1 MRYFFCA
8 LLFGCF
14 LFAQDNSST
23 PPTPSG
29 QGTFYVKGI
38 VYHYLAG
45 TDYTVVAAA
54 HSALNHKFLAVK
66 VRVYNV
72 GRQSITVKPEDI
84 VLEDANGGHAVTAVS
99 GADLTTKMRRPYNWA
114 RFAVTP
120 VAGAPSEAP
129 DNSAIITPQ
138 LVEMMKAMAART
150 QALGNSAMP
159 AGKDVLYTDTPGAL
173 ASGESP
179 RGANVCDPLCQLRNV
194 EANSPD
200 VLTQLQ
206 RQNEPDYIQENAFLA
221 NTIPP
226 RANASGVLFCPLGK
240 LAESA
245 PPSSHGKKSRLVRV
259 TVPIGAESFQFLIA
273 VE

>member
-1 MRYFFCA
+1 MRCFLCA
-8 LLFGCF
+8 LLLGCS
-14 LFAQDNSST
+14 LLAQDNSSS
-23 PPTPSG
+23 PARE
-29 QGTFYVKGI
+29 GTFYVKGI

-54 HSALNHKFLAVK
+54 HSVLNHKFLAVK
-66 VRVYNV
+66 VRVYNG
-72 GRQSITVKPEDI
+72 GRQSVTVMPDDI
-84 VLEDANGGHAVTAVS
+84 VLEDANGGHTVTAVAA
-99 GADLTTKMRRPYNWA
+99 ADLTRKMRRPYNWA

-120 VAGAPSEAP
+120 VAGGQAETP
-129 DNSAIITPQ
+129 DDSAVITPQ
-138 LVEMMKAMAART
+138 LVEMMKVMAART
-150 QALGNSAMP
+150 QAPGNSATP
-159 AGKDVLYTDTPGAL
+159 AGKDALYTDTPGAL
-173 ASGESP
+173 GSEEP
-179 RGANVCDPLCQLRNV
+179 MRGANVCDPLCQLRNV

-240 LAESA
+240 LSESA
-245 PPSSHGKKSRLVRV
+245 PPSSHGKKGRLLRV
-259 TVPIGAESFQFLIA
+259 TVPVGAESFQFLVP

>member
-1 MRYFFCA
+1 MRCFVCA
-8 LLFGCF
+8 LLLGCS
-14 LFAQDNSST
+14 LLAQDNSSS
-23 PPTPSG
+23 PARE
-29 QGTFYVKGI
+29 GTFYVKGI

-54 HSALNHKFLAVK
+54 HSVLNHKFLAVK
-66 VRVYNV
+66 VRVYNG
-72 GRQSITVKPEDI
+72 GRESVTVKPEDV
-84 VLEDANGGHAVTAVS
+84 VLEDGNGGHPVAAIS
-99 GADLTTKMRRPYNWA
+99 GADLTKKMRHPYNWA

-120 VAGAPSEAP
+120 VAGGQSETP
-129 DNSAIITPQ
+129 DDRAVITPQ
-138 LVEMMKAMAART
+138 LIEMMMAMTART
-150 QALGNSAMP
+150 QASGNSAMP
-159 AGKDVLYTDTPGAL
+159 AGNGALYTDTPGAL
-173 ASGESP
+173 ASEDAT
-179 RGANVCDPLCQLRNV
+179 RGANICDPLCQLRNI

-240 LAESA
+240 LSENA
-245 PPSSHGKKSRLVRV
+245 PPSSHGKKGRLLRV
-259 TVPIGAESFQFLIA
+259 TVPVGAESFQFMIP